1 MERIW
6 LGVAVCSE
14 RLKRDSEPVFCGSDK
29 QKVHPLQIIFLATR
43 WSFESSLCSRSLP
56 PLVRSPC
63 QTLCPLV
70 APGIEG

>member
-29 QKVHPLQIIFLATR
+29 QKVHPLQIIFLALR
-43 WSFESSLCSRSLP
+43 VGLLRVVYVHVHFH
-56 PLVRSPC
+56 PL
-63 QTLCPLV
+63 
-70 APGIEG
+70 